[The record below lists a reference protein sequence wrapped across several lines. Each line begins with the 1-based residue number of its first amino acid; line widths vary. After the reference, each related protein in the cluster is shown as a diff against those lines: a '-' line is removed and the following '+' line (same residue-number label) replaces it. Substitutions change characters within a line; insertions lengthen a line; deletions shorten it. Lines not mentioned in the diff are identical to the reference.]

1 MTILP
6 IILPSILTTILTTFL
21 TTIFGNNIAP
31 GPSLLLQQVVFPMP
45 SSLPCLGDKNLKIWK
60 FWNSSFCVL
69 LSSYCSNA
77 IHLLDKSPSRCQS
90 PLCPTTSPL
99 ARMVLAAG
107 EEELFLLNC
116 KLIILSPLLPP
127 LSPDSSVASPG
138 SIASSGHCPGP
149 QSPLDAPFTSESP
162 FSQASTPI
170 SIDNVFRTS
179 IRCQLP
185 HRSHLVLELRPQPTH
200 PR

>member
-1 MTILP
+1 MP
-6 IILPSILTTILTTFL
+6 RALT
-21 TTIFGNNIAP
+21 
-31 GPSLLLQQVVFPMP
+31 
-45 SSLPCLGDKNLKIWK
+45 CLGDKYLKFWK
-60 FWNSSFCVL
+60 FKPFLWLLSANSVYNLQFSEPFPTSDLLANNSSSCVL

-107 EEELFLLNC
+107 DQELFLLNF

-162 FSQASTPI
+162 FSQASTPY
-170 SIDNVFRTS
+170 SID
-179 IRCQLP
+179 C
-185 HRSHLVLELRPQPTH
+185 VLSPD
-200 PR
+200 